1 MAFTHIPVL
10 LNEVL
15 EGLNIR
21 PDGIYVDATFGRGG
35 HSRKILERLNENGRL
50 YGLDRDLTAVEAA
63 KTLESEDKRFCI
75 TH

>member
-1 MAFTHIPVL
+1 MALTHIPVL

-63 KTLESEDKRFCI
+63 KTLESEDKRF
-75 TH
+75 